1 MGGFT
6 QAMSGDMS
14 EVVGFLKAGE
24 VRVLAVLTDERVPGF
39 EDIPTAIEQ
48 GYDVTAV
55 NWRGMYVPKGISD
68 EQFNVWAEKLQAVA
82 DSAEWQEAMAANGL
96 APFTKVG
103 VRFPELRG
111 HPRRGNQRALQG
123 TGSDPVMASDRIF
136 GLVTLFVA
144 LAYIAGAT
152 QIQTSFLAD
161 PVGPKAFPILIGA
174 VAALCSLYMIV
185 RPDPDPDWP
194 SARTWGAL
202 LVAVIVLVA
211 YAYALK
217 PMGFI
222 VPTAIAAGD
231 SQLPDIPESQGRR
244 GGGLRAVAGSLHPV
258 QIRIGIEPLR
268 LPERNGSDMELMS
281 NLALGFSI
289 ALSPYTLLLAVVGC
303 FLGTII
309 GALPGL
315 GPSNGVA
322 ILIPLT
328 FTLGLDA
335 TSALVLMTSVYYGA
349 MYGGRISSILL
360 NIPGDEPALMTTLDG
375 YPMAKQGRAGDAL
388 VLSGVASF
396 VGAFLATIG
405 LMLLAP
411 MLARVAYL
419 FGPAEYFALY
429 LLAFCTL
436 GGMASNNQAKA
447 ALASCLGLGIAMIG
461 VDSSSGM
468 PRLTGGNLH
477 LFDGI
482 DFLVAIVG
490 LFAIAE
496 VFFFIESHGKG
507 SSIGVVLDKVRI
519 PWKDIRDTKWTMLR
533 ASGVGF
539 IAGILPGAGASLGSF
554 LAYMSEKSI
563 AGKNGGF
570 GTGAPKGVAAPEAG
584 NNAAA
589 GGALVPMLTLGVPGS
604 GTTAVLLALLM
615 TLNITPGPTLF
626 TDRPEVVWG
635 LIASLLIAN
644 IVLLLM
650 NVPMVK
656 VFVKILMVPA
666 WVLLPGVTM
675 ISFVGIYS
683 LSGSY
688 FDLLLMVAFGALGY
702 ILRKLDVPTVP
713 VILGILLGGNMEDAL
728 RRAMVLSDGDF
739 TFLFST
745 PISIGLWIAAILGFV
760 APMFLRNVLKKPQA
774 ITD

>member
-1 MGGFT
+1 MDIL
-6 QAMSGDMS
+6 ANLA
-14 EVVGFLKAGE
+14 VGF
-24 VRVLAVLTDERVPGF
+24 
-39 EDIPTAIEQ
+39 
-48 GYDVTAV
+48 
-55 NWRGMYVPKGISD
+55 
-68 EQFNVWAEKLQAVA
+68 
-82 DSAEWQEAMAANGL
+82 
-96 APFTKVG
+96 G
-103 VRFPELRG
+103 V
-111 HPRRGNQRALQG
+111 
-123 TGSDPVMASDRIF
+123 
-136 GLVTLFVA
+136 
-144 LAYIAGAT
+144 
-152 QIQTSFLAD
+152 
-161 PVGPKAFPILIGA
+161 
-174 VAALCSLYMIV
+174 
-185 RPDPDPDWP
+185 
-194 SARTWGAL
+194 
-202 LVAVIVLVA
+202 
-211 YAYALK
+211 
-217 PMGFI
+217 
-222 VPTAIAAGD
+222 
-231 SQLPDIPESQGRR
+231 
-244 GGGLRAVAGSLHPV
+244 
-258 QIRIGIEPLR
+258 
-268 LPERNGSDMELMS
+268 
-281 NLALGFSI
+281 
-289 ALSPYTLLLAVVGC
+289 ALSPYTLMLAVIGC

-375 YPMAKQGRAGDAL
+375 YPMAKQGRAGEAL

-436 GGMASNNQAKA
+436 GGMASNNQAKSA
-447 ALASCLGLGIAMIG
+447 IASCIGLGIAMIG
-461 VDSSSGM
+461 VDDNSGL

-477 LFDGI
+477 LMDGV

-507 SSIGVVLDKVRI
+507 SSIGVKLEKVAI
-519 PWKDIRDTKWTMLR
+519 PWKAIMACKWTMLR
-533 ASGVGF
+533 SSGVGF

-563 AGKNGGF
+563 AGDKGGF
-570 GTGAPKGVAAPEAG
+570 GTGVPKGVAAPEAG

-644 IVLLLM
+644 VVLLLM
-650 NVPMVK
+650 NVPLVKIFVK
-656 VFVKILMVPA
+656 VLMVPA
-666 WVLLPGVTM
+666 WILLPGVTM

-688 FDLLLMVAFGALGY
+688 FDLLLMVGFGVLGY
-702 ILRKLDVPTVP
+702 VLRKLDVPTVP
-713 VILGILLGGNMEDAL
+713 VILGILLGGHMEDAL
-728 RRAMVLSDGDF
+728 RRAMVLSDGDAL
-739 TFLFST
+739 FLFST
-745 PISIGLWIAAILGFV
+745 PIAIGLWIAAIAGFI
-760 APMFLRNVLKKPQA
+760 APMFLRSVLRKPQA
-774 ITD
+774 ISD